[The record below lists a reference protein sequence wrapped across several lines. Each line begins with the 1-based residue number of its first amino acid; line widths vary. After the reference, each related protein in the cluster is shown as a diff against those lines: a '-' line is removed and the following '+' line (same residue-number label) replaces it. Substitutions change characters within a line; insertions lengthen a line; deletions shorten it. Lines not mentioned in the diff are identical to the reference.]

1 GVVGVPGDGEARRS
15 YSADVQPCMTLT
27 DYLNSGWIAGLKAE
41 TVKAHNYNGID
52 MASGLAQADQW
63 FFRVAVMRL
72 DGAVYRFIF
81 AAKADSQRFAAGA
94 DATIRSF
101 RRTDSGDLN
110 QIRKLSLRIVTAK
123 AGDTA
128 DKLAGQMAN
137 IPGGRDLFYILNN
150 LYPGDPVKAGEKYK
164 LVGLN

>member
-52 MASGLAQADQW
+52 MASGLAQTDQW

-81 AAKADSQRFAAGA
+81 AAKADSARFASGA
-94 DATIRSF
+94 EATIQSF
-101 RRTDSGDLN
+101 RRADASDLN
-110 QIRKLSLRIVTAK
+110 QIRKLTTRVVTAK
-123 AGDTA
+123 SGDNA
-128 DKLAGQMAN
+128 DSLARQMAN
-137 IPGGRDLFYILNN
+137 IPG
-150 LYPGDPVKAGEKYK
+150 
-164 LVGLN
+164 